1 VQHTPK
7 RLLSRHAVM
16 ASLSLS
22 ARLALGAGLTVAVL
36 PGAPAMAQSPGYFVP
51 NQPAAPAARPRPE
64 RAAPRQSPITQQ
76 PLPPPPTVE
85 IPGGLA
91 TGGPASP
98 DADQPVAQLPQQPV
112 PDLPALPRGSTPPA
126 AVIGVLGVPEIMH
139 GVVAAQQVE
148 KAIGERRE
156 KLNEDAQKEQA
167 AWRDLQA
174 QLSAQRATLSP
185 DQIRTKEREL
195 QERITNAQKSF
206 RDRNRII
213 QEAAQYALGQIE
225 RNLIG
230 VIRQVSESHGMNL
243 VLHRQQVALNI
254 NEFDIT
260 DQVIE
265 QMNKVMPS
273 VKIPPDGVSPV
284 AQAQADAAA
293 AKAAGAPG
301 AQAPTPT
308 SAPAAPPAT
317 RR

>member
-1 VQHTPK
+1 MQHTPM
-7 RLLSRHAVM
+7 RLLSR
-16 ASLSLS
+16 
-22 ARLALGAGLTVAVL
+22 LTVAAALTATIV
-36 PGAPAMAQSPGYFVP
+36 PGGAAVAQGYFVP
-51 NQPAAPAARPRPE
+51 NQHTPAPARSAAPRP
-64 RAAPRQSPITQQ
+64 AAPRQAPVQQQ

-91 TGGPASP
+91 GVDPNAASG
-98 DADQPVAQLPQQPV
+98 ANQDQPVAQIPQQPV
-112 PDLPALPRGSTPPA
+112 PDLPALPRSTTPPA

-148 KAIGERRE
+148 KVIGERRE

-167 AWRDLQA
+167 AWRDLQQ
-174 QLSAQRATLSP
+174 QLSAQRATLTP
-185 DQIRTKEREL
+185 DQIRSKERDL

-213 QEAAQYALGQIE
+213 QEAAQYSLGQIE

-260 DQVIE
+260 DQVIV
-265 QMNKVMPS
+265 QMNKIMPTVS
-273 VKIPPDGVSPV
+273 IPPDGVSAV
-284 AQAQADAAA
+284 VQAQADAAA
-293 AKAAGAPG
+293 AKAAA
-301 AQAPTPT
+301 ASTPQPPVQT
-308 SAPAAPPAT
+308 AAPATPPPAKH
-317 RR
+317 